1 MTHSMLDE
9 LERSVVSRS
18 EQAGL
23 LSLFDCLLL
32 QCDDDMLHQIATHWA
47 LKSAETGEDAEFID
61 YEVVNSL

>member
-1 MTHSMLDE
+1 
-9 LERSVVSRS
+9 VVS

>member
-9 LERSVVSRS
+9 LERSVVS

-47 LKSAETGEDAEFID
+47 LKSAETGEDVEFID